1 MNIMKIVIS
10 RQTQMGGPGRVT
22 RFLRV
27 EYGTDTES
35 MDPQNLL
42 HTYKYL
48 YLI

>member
-35 MDPQNLL
+35 WTHKTYCT

-48 YLI
+48 YL